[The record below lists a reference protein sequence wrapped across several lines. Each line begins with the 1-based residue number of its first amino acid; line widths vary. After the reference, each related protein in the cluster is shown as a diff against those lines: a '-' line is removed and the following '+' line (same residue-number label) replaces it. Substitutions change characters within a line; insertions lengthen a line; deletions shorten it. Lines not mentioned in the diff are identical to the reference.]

1 MIIHNSN
8 MVKKKKKWSVVFILH
23 LTTVSQE
30 YLFRI
35 LQIDVLAS
43 SLAKTIIKLNDV
55 KQVLPVQASKCAN
68 NCPRRNKNC
77 LS

>member
-8 MVKKKKKWSVVFILH
+8 MVKKNQLFVVFILR
-23 LTTVSQE
+23 LPAVSQE

-35 LQIDVLAS
+35 LQIDVLALY
-43 SLAKTIIKLNDV
+43 LAKTIKKLNDV